1 MCIRDRAYTEDPN
14 DETHWSRNDVV
25 EYWGDY
31 ASDILYSTFRG
42 HVEYVPWEPDPD
54 FMTDGVSDTDST
66 PLSGNDVTNYG
77 IYEEVHHDQLL
88 AEPSLLED
96 LLIELRR

>member
-1 MCIRDRAYTEDPN
+1 
-14 DETHWSRNDVV
+14 
-25 EYWGDY
+25 
-31 ASDILYSTFRG
+31 
-42 HVEYVPWEPDPD
+42 
-54 FMTDGVSDTDST
+54 MTDGVSDTDST